1 MSEENLT
8 VMRTYKVIKSNDI
21 IQKARFQL
29 SVQEQKIILYLISK
43 IKPRDKDFKN
53 NVFDIKDFCKIC
65 GIDTH
70 NGKNYINLKETI
82 KKLADKSIWVKSD
95 DGNRETLYRWLN
107 YAVIDKKSGEI
118 QIQFHELM
126 KPFLLELKSSFT
138 QYELLYILAMQSQYG
153 IRLYETLKSY
163 EFRKEILFN
172 LEDLKEMLMAKKYDV
187 YNSFKRRVL
196 EIAIREINDFSDI
209 NVQYEPIKDGKK
221 IVGLKFLISAKEDL
235 DERLQTWKRIDSILN
250 PDGESLI
257 EKIDDGN

>member
-1 MSEENLT
+1 MSKENLID
-8 VMRTYKVIKSNDI
+8 MRTHRIVKSNDI

-29 SVQEQKIILYLISK
+29 SVQEQKILLYLISK

-53 NVFDIKDFCKIC
+53 NIFNIKESCKIC
-65 GIDTH
+65 GIDTQS
-70 NGKNYINLKETI
+70 GKTYIHLKETI

-172 LEDLKEMLMAKKYDV
+172 LEDLKEMLMAKKYEV

-221 IVGLKFLISAKEDL
+221 IVGLKFLISTKEDL
-235 DERLQTWKRIDSILN
+235 DERLQTWKRIDSVLN
-250 PDGESLI
+250 PDGVSLI
-257 EKIDDGN
+257 KKIDDGN